1 VLPEYGPQSVDELY
15 KWDVKDQRRPE
26 QRRQE
31 GVDMGEESELR
42 LFFANRYLSESSV
55 SHPSDPLP
63 LIAIDAQ
70 RTHNDQVGVN
80 RAQSGDSKTRVDG
93 LLEERVW

>member
-1 VLPEYGPQSVDELY
+1 MDHKVLT

-31 GVDMGEESELR
+31 GVAMGEESELR
-42 LFFANRYLSESSV
+42 LFFANQYLSESSV

-63 LIAIDAQ
+63 LISIDAQ

-80 RAQSGDSKTRVDG
+80 RAQSSDSKTRVDG